1 MRHSSFATEIVEC
14 ANSIKINQL
23 QVLKD
28 KIASIKEQCADN
40 KEFLLSLGY
49 AVHYGDTEA
58 NHHIITKLFQAM
70 GVEGPSETSN
80 AISEGSKN
88 CNINRLK
95 PHIEKMLTDAL
106 NKNDMDTLVKDL
118 MAGVYYSAGTKEQSL
133 VLRLTE
139 TTIDQLAKNENGL
152 YKKQQRENDS
162 SLDM

>member
-1 MRHSSFATEIVEC
+1 MRHPAFATEIVEC
-14 ANSIKINQL
+14 ANSIKISQL

-28 KIASIKEQCADN
+28 KIASIKEQCADD

-49 AVHYGDTEA
+49 AVHYGDSEET
-58 NHHIITKLFQAM
+58 HHIITKLFQAM

-88 CNINRLK
+88 CNINKLK

-106 NKNDMDTLVKDL
+106 NKNDMNKLIKDL

-139 TTIDQLAKNENGL
+139 TTIDQLSKNENRV
-152 YKKQQRENDS
+152 YKRQQRDNENSFDI
-162 SLDM
+162 